1 MAKTKDDF
9 KMQRDALHGISSSE
23 PKVKEKRSMKYLD
36 PKTDLTFKKIF
47 YKHPDLLISLLNA
60 LLPLSDDEQIKSIKY
75 LPTELVPQ
83 LYLHKNS
90 IVDVLCVDAKGRKFC
105 VEMQMEWS
113 KSFMQRVL
121 FNASKLYVTQAMKKD
136 QYSELQPVY
145 SLNLVNDT
153 FEYDMPN
160 TYIHNYNIVHD
171 QNSKKVIK
179 GLHFTFIELPK
190 FTPHTITE
198 KKMTVLW
205 LRFLTEIDTNTEQVP
220 TELKENP
227 EIQKALEE
235 LKVTGFTEEELRA
248 YEKLLDNIRVER
260 TLQQDSYEKGVE
272 EGMEKGM
279 EKGIEQG
286 VEIGLTKGQ
295 NKDKFTIAQK
305 MLSAK
310 LPYSQIIAFTGLTE
324 EQLKEILD
332 EGFTI

>member
-9 KMQRDALHGISSSE
+9 KMQRDAAHGISSSE

-47 YKHPDLLISLLNA
+47 YKHPDLLISLLN
-60 LLPLSDDEQIKSIKY
+60 
-75 LPTELVPQ
+75 
-83 LYLHKNS
+83 
-90 IVDVLCVDAKGRKFC
+90 
-105 VEMQMEWS
+105 
-113 KSFMQRVL
+113 
-121 FNASKLYVTQAMKKD
+121 
-136 QYSELQPVY
+136 
-145 SLNLVNDT
+145 
-153 FEYDMPN
+153 
-160 TYIHNYNIVHD
+160 
-171 QNSKKVIK
+171 
-179 GLHFTFIELPK
+179 
-190 FTPHTITE
+190 
-198 KKMTVLW
+198 
-205 LRFLTEIDTNTEQVP
+205 EIDTNTEQVP

-272 EGMEKGM
+272 EGMEKG
-279 EKGIEQG
+279 IEQG
-286 VEIGLTKGQ
+286 VEIDLTKGQ
-295 NKDKFTIAQK
+295 NKEKFTIAQK

>member
-9 KMQRDALHGISSSE
+9 KMQRDAAHGISSSE

-47 YKHPDLLISLLNA
+47 YKHPDLLISLLN
-60 LLPLSDDEQIKSIKY
+60 
-75 LPTELVPQ
+75 
-83 LYLHKNS
+83 
-90 IVDVLCVDAKGRKFC
+90 
-105 VEMQMEWS
+105 
-113 KSFMQRVL
+113 
-121 FNASKLYVTQAMKKD
+121 
-136 QYSELQPVY
+136 
-145 SLNLVNDT
+145 
-153 FEYDMPN
+153 
-160 TYIHNYNIVHD
+160 
-171 QNSKKVIK
+171 
-179 GLHFTFIELPK
+179 
-190 FTPHTITE
+190 
-198 KKMTVLW
+198 
-205 LRFLTEIDTNTEQVP
+205 EIDTNTEQVP

-260 TLQQDSYEKGVE
+260 PLQQDSYEKGVE
-272 EGMEKGM
+272 EGM

-295 NKDKFTIAQK
+295 NKEKFTIAQK

-332 EGFTI
+332 ESFTI

>member
-9 KMQRDALHGISSSE
+9 KMQRDAAHGISSSE

-47 YKHPDLLISLLNA
+47 YKHPDLLISLLN
-60 LLPLSDDEQIKSIKY
+60 
-75 LPTELVPQ
+75 
-83 LYLHKNS
+83 
-90 IVDVLCVDAKGRKFC
+90 
-105 VEMQMEWS
+105 
-113 KSFMQRVL
+113 
-121 FNASKLYVTQAMKKD
+121 
-136 QYSELQPVY
+136 
-145 SLNLVNDT
+145 
-153 FEYDMPN
+153 
-160 TYIHNYNIVHD
+160 
-171 QNSKKVIK
+171 
-179 GLHFTFIELPK
+179 
-190 FTPHTITE
+190 
-198 KKMTVLW
+198 
-205 LRFLTEIDTNTEQVP
+205 EIDTNTEQVP

-272 EGMEKGM
+272 EGMEKG
-279 EKGIEQG
+279 IEQG

-295 NKDKFTIAQK
+295 NKEKFTIAQK

>member
-9 KMQRDALHGISSSE
+9 KMQRDAAHGISSSE

-47 YKHPDLLISLLNA
+47 YKHPDLLISL
-60 LLPLSDDEQIKSIKY
+60 
-75 LPTELVPQ
+75 
-83 LYLHKNS
+83 
-90 IVDVLCVDAKGRKFC
+90 
-105 VEMQMEWS
+105 
-113 KSFMQRVL
+113 
-121 FNASKLYVTQAMKKD
+121 
-136 QYSELQPVY
+136 
-145 SLNLVNDT
+145 
-153 FEYDMPN
+153 
-160 TYIHNYNIVHD
+160 
-171 QNSKKVIK
+171 
-179 GLHFTFIELPK
+179 
-190 FTPHTITE
+190 
-198 KKMTVLW
+198 
-205 LRFLTEIDTNTEQVP
+205 LTEIDTNTEQVP

-272 EGMEKGM
+272 EGMEKG
-279 EKGIEQG
+279 

-295 NKDKFTIAQK
+295 NKEKFTIAQK

>member
-9 KMQRDALHGISSSE
+9 KMQRDAAHSISSSE

-47 YKHPDLLISLLNA
+47 YKHPDLLISLLN
-60 LLPLSDDEQIKSIKY
+60 
-75 LPTELVPQ
+75 
-83 LYLHKNS
+83 
-90 IVDVLCVDAKGRKFC
+90 
-105 VEMQMEWS
+105 
-113 KSFMQRVL
+113 
-121 FNASKLYVTQAMKKD
+121 
-136 QYSELQPVY
+136 
-145 SLNLVNDT
+145 
-153 FEYDMPN
+153 
-160 TYIHNYNIVHD
+160 
-171 QNSKKVIK
+171 
-179 GLHFTFIELPK
+179 
-190 FTPHTITE
+190 
-198 KKMTVLW
+198 
-205 LRFLTEIDTNTEQVP
+205 EIDTNTEQMP

-272 EGMEKGM
+272 EGMEKG
-279 EKGIEQG
+279 IEQG

-295 NKDKFTIAQK
+295 NKEKFTIAQK

>member
-9 KMQRDALHGISSSE
+9 KMQRDAAHGISSSE

-47 YKHPDLLISLLNA
+47 YKHPDLLISLLN
-60 LLPLSDDEQIKSIKY
+60 
-75 LPTELVPQ
+75 
-83 LYLHKNS
+83 
-90 IVDVLCVDAKGRKFC
+90 
-105 VEMQMEWS
+105 
-113 KSFMQRVL
+113 
-121 FNASKLYVTQAMKKD
+121 
-136 QYSELQPVY
+136 
-145 SLNLVNDT
+145 
-153 FEYDMPN
+153 
-160 TYIHNYNIVHD
+160 
-171 QNSKKVIK
+171 
-179 GLHFTFIELPK
+179 
-190 FTPHTITE
+190 
-198 KKMTVLW
+198 
-205 LRFLTEIDTNTEQVP
+205 EIDTNTEQVP

-272 EGMEKGM
+272 EGMEKG
-279 EKGIEQG
+279 IEQG

-295 NKDKFTIAQK
+295 NKEKFTIAQK

-310 LPYSQIIAFTGLTE
+310 LPYSQIMAFTGLTE

>member
-9 KMQRDALHGISSSE
+9 KMQRDAAHGISSSE

-47 YKHPDLLISLLNA
+47 YKHPDLLISLLN
-60 LLPLSDDEQIKSIKY
+60 
-75 LPTELVPQ
+75 
-83 LYLHKNS
+83 
-90 IVDVLCVDAKGRKFC
+90 
-105 VEMQMEWS
+105 
-113 KSFMQRVL
+113 
-121 FNASKLYVTQAMKKD
+121 
-136 QYSELQPVY
+136 
-145 SLNLVNDT
+145 
-153 FEYDMPN
+153 
-160 TYIHNYNIVHD
+160 
-171 QNSKKVIK
+171 
-179 GLHFTFIELPK
+179 
-190 FTPHTITE
+190 
-198 KKMTVLW
+198 
-205 LRFLTEIDTNTEQVP
+205 EIDTNTEQVP

-235 LKVTGFTEEELRA
+235 LKVPGFTEEELRA

-272 EGMEKGM
+272 EGMEKG
-279 EKGIEQG
+279 IEQG

-295 NKDKFTIAQK
+295 NKEKFTIAQK

-332 EGFTI
+332 ESFTI

>member
-9 KMQRDALHGISSSE
+9 KMQRDAAHGISSSE

-47 YKHPDLLISLLNA
+47 YMHPDLLISLLN
-60 LLPLSDDEQIKSIKY
+60 
-75 LPTELVPQ
+75 
-83 LYLHKNS
+83 
-90 IVDVLCVDAKGRKFC
+90 
-105 VEMQMEWS
+105 
-113 KSFMQRVL
+113 
-121 FNASKLYVTQAMKKD
+121 
-136 QYSELQPVY
+136 
-145 SLNLVNDT
+145 
-153 FEYDMPN
+153 
-160 TYIHNYNIVHD
+160 
-171 QNSKKVIK
+171 
-179 GLHFTFIELPK
+179 
-190 FTPHTITE
+190 
-198 KKMTVLW
+198 
-205 LRFLTEIDTNTEQVP
+205 EIDTNTEQVP

-272 EGMEKGM
+272 KGM

-295 NKDKFTIAQK
+295 NKEKFTIAQK

>member
-9 KMQRDALHGISSSE
+9 KMQRDAAHGISSSE

-47 YKHPDLLISLLNA
+47 YMHPDLLISLLN
-60 LLPLSDDEQIKSIKY
+60 
-75 LPTELVPQ
+75 
-83 LYLHKNS
+83 
-90 IVDVLCVDAKGRKFC
+90 
-105 VEMQMEWS
+105 
-113 KSFMQRVL
+113 
-121 FNASKLYVTQAMKKD
+121 
-136 QYSELQPVY
+136 
-145 SLNLVNDT
+145 
-153 FEYDMPN
+153 
-160 TYIHNYNIVHD
+160 
-171 QNSKKVIK
+171 
-179 GLHFTFIELPK
+179 
-190 FTPHTITE
+190 
-198 KKMTVLW
+198 
-205 LRFLTEIDTNTEQVP
+205 EIDTNTEQVP

-272 EGMEKGM
+272 EGMEKG
-279 EKGIEQG
+279 IEQG

-295 NKDKFTIAQK
+295 NKEKFTIAQK

>member
-9 KMQRDALHGISSSE
+9 KMQRDAAHGISSSE

-47 YKHPDLLISLLNA
+47 YKHPDLLISL
-60 LLPLSDDEQIKSIKY
+60 
-75 LPTELVPQ
+75 
-83 LYLHKNS
+83 
-90 IVDVLCVDAKGRKFC
+90 
-105 VEMQMEWS
+105 
-113 KSFMQRVL
+113 
-121 FNASKLYVTQAMKKD
+121 
-136 QYSELQPVY
+136 
-145 SLNLVNDT
+145 
-153 FEYDMPN
+153 
-160 TYIHNYNIVHD
+160 
-171 QNSKKVIK
+171 
-179 GLHFTFIELPK
+179 
-190 FTPHTITE
+190 
-198 KKMTVLW
+198 
-205 LRFLTEIDTNTEQVP
+205 LTEIDTNTEQVP

-272 EGMEKGM
+272 EGMEKG
-279 EKGIEQG
+279 IEQG

-295 NKDKFTIAQK
+295 NKEKFTIAQK

-332 EGFTI
+332 ESFTI

>member
-1 MAKTKDDF
+1 MAKTKDDL
-9 KMQRDALHGISSSE
+9 KMQRDAAHGISSSE

-47 YKHPDLLISLLNA
+47 YKHPDLLISLLN
-60 LLPLSDDEQIKSIKY
+60 
-75 LPTELVPQ
+75 
-83 LYLHKNS
+83 
-90 IVDVLCVDAKGRKFC
+90 
-105 VEMQMEWS
+105 
-113 KSFMQRVL
+113 
-121 FNASKLYVTQAMKKD
+121 
-136 QYSELQPVY
+136 
-145 SLNLVNDT
+145 
-153 FEYDMPN
+153 
-160 TYIHNYNIVHD
+160 
-171 QNSKKVIK
+171 
-179 GLHFTFIELPK
+179 
-190 FTPHTITE
+190 
-198 KKMTVLW
+198 
-205 LRFLTEIDTNTEQVP
+205 EIDTNTEQVP

-272 EGMEKGM
+272 EGMEKG
-279 EKGIEQG
+279 IEQG

-295 NKDKFTIAQK
+295 NKEKFTIAQK

-332 EGFTI
+332 ESFTI

>member
-1 MAKTKDDF
+1 MAKYNIHRKLTPIKFGDKGKNAYFCSRVMIKSHQYISLTVQIKGDPNMAKTKDDF
-9 KMQRDALHGISSSE
+9 KMQRDAAHGISSSE

-47 YKHPDLLISLLNA
+47 YKHPDLLISL
-60 LLPLSDDEQIKSIKY
+60 
-75 LPTELVPQ
+75 
-83 LYLHKNS
+83 
-90 IVDVLCVDAKGRKFC
+90 
-105 VEMQMEWS
+105 
-113 KSFMQRVL
+113 
-121 FNASKLYVTQAMKKD
+121 
-136 QYSELQPVY
+136 
-145 SLNLVNDT
+145 
-153 FEYDMPN
+153 
-160 TYIHNYNIVHD
+160 
-171 QNSKKVIK
+171 
-179 GLHFTFIELPK
+179 
-190 FTPHTITE
+190 
-198 KKMTVLW
+198 
-205 LRFLTEIDTNTEQVP
+205 LTEIDTNTEQVP

-272 EGMEKGM
+272 EGMEKG
-279 EKGIEQG
+279 IEQG

-295 NKDKFTIAQK
+295 NKEKFTIAQK

>member
-9 KMQRDALHGISSSE
+9 KMQRDAAHGISSSE

-47 YKHPDLLISLLNA
+47 YKHPDLLIS
-60 LLPLSDDEQIKSIKY
+60 
-75 LPTELVPQ
+75 
-83 LYLHKNS
+83 
-90 IVDVLCVDAKGRKFC
+90 
-105 VEMQMEWS
+105 
-113 KSFMQRVL
+113 
-121 FNASKLYVTQAMKKD
+121 
-136 QYSELQPVY
+136 
-145 SLNLVNDT
+145 
-153 FEYDMPN
+153 
-160 TYIHNYNIVHD
+160 
-171 QNSKKVIK
+171 
-179 GLHFTFIELPK
+179 
-190 FTPHTITE
+190 
-198 KKMTVLW
+198 
-205 LRFLTEIDTNTEQVP
+205 FLTEIDTNTEQVP

-295 NKDKFTIAQK
+295 NKEKFTIAQK

>member
-9 KMQRDALHGISSSE
+9 KMQRDAAHGISSSE

-47 YKHPDLLISLLNA
+47 YKHPDLLISL
-60 LLPLSDDEQIKSIKY
+60 
-75 LPTELVPQ
+75 
-83 LYLHKNS
+83 
-90 IVDVLCVDAKGRKFC
+90 
-105 VEMQMEWS
+105 
-113 KSFMQRVL
+113 
-121 FNASKLYVTQAMKKD
+121 
-136 QYSELQPVY
+136 
-145 SLNLVNDT
+145 
-153 FEYDMPN
+153 
-160 TYIHNYNIVHD
+160 
-171 QNSKKVIK
+171 
-179 GLHFTFIELPK
+179 
-190 FTPHTITE
+190 
-198 KKMTVLW
+198 
-205 LRFLTEIDTNTEQVP
+205 LTEIDTNTEQVP

-272 EGMEKGM
+272 EGMEKG
-279 EKGIEQG
+279 IEQG

-295 NKDKFTIAQK
+295 NKEKFTIAQK

>member
-9 KMQRDALHGISSSE
+9 KMQRDAAHGISSSE

-47 YKHPDLLISLLNA
+47 YKHPDLLISLLN
-60 LLPLSDDEQIKSIKY
+60 
-75 LPTELVPQ
+75 
-83 LYLHKNS
+83 
-90 IVDVLCVDAKGRKFC
+90 
-105 VEMQMEWS
+105 
-113 KSFMQRVL
+113 
-121 FNASKLYVTQAMKKD
+121 
-136 QYSELQPVY
+136 
-145 SLNLVNDT
+145 
-153 FEYDMPN
+153 
-160 TYIHNYNIVHD
+160 
-171 QNSKKVIK
+171 
-179 GLHFTFIELPK
+179 
-190 FTPHTITE
+190 
-198 KKMTVLW
+198 
-205 LRFLTEIDTNTEQVP
+205 EIDTNTEQVP

-272 EGMEKGM
+272 EGMEKG
-279 EKGIEQG
+279 IEQG
-286 VEIGLTKGQ
+286 VDIGLTKGQ
-295 NKDKFTIAQK
+295 NKEKFTIAQK

-332 EGFTI
+332 ESFTI

>member
-9 KMQRDALHGISSSE
+9 KMQRDAAHGISSSE

-47 YKHPDLLISLLNA
+47 YKHPDLLIS
-60 LLPLSDDEQIKSIKY
+60 
-75 LPTELVPQ
+75 
-83 LYLHKNS
+83 
-90 IVDVLCVDAKGRKFC
+90 
-105 VEMQMEWS
+105 
-113 KSFMQRVL
+113 
-121 FNASKLYVTQAMKKD
+121 
-136 QYSELQPVY
+136 
-145 SLNLVNDT
+145 
-153 FEYDMPN
+153 
-160 TYIHNYNIVHD
+160 
-171 QNSKKVIK
+171 
-179 GLHFTFIELPK
+179 
-190 FTPHTITE
+190 
-198 KKMTVLW
+198 
-205 LRFLTEIDTNTEQVP
+205 FLTEIDTNTEQVP

-272 EGMEKGM
+272 EGMEKG
-279 EKGIEQG
+279 IEQG

-295 NKDKFTIAQK
+295 NKEKFTIAQK

-332 EGFTI
+332 ESFTI

>member
-9 KMQRDALHGISSSE
+9 KMQRDAAHGISSSE
-23 PKVKEKRSMKYLD
+23 PKIKEKRSMKYLD

-47 YKHPDLLISLLNA
+47 YKHPDLLISLLN
-60 LLPLSDDEQIKSIKY
+60 
-75 LPTELVPQ
+75 
-83 LYLHKNS
+83 
-90 IVDVLCVDAKGRKFC
+90 
-105 VEMQMEWS
+105 
-113 KSFMQRVL
+113 
-121 FNASKLYVTQAMKKD
+121 
-136 QYSELQPVY
+136 
-145 SLNLVNDT
+145 
-153 FEYDMPN
+153 
-160 TYIHNYNIVHD
+160 
-171 QNSKKVIK
+171 
-179 GLHFTFIELPK
+179 
-190 FTPHTITE
+190 
-198 KKMTVLW
+198 
-205 LRFLTEIDTNTEQVP
+205 EIDTNTEQVP

-272 EGMEKGM
+272 EGMEKG
-279 EKGIEQG
+279 IEQG

-295 NKDKFTIAQK
+295 NKEKFTIAQK

-332 EGFTI
+332 ESFTI

>member
-9 KMQRDALHGISSSE
+9 KMQRNAAHGISSSE

-47 YKHPDLLISLLNA
+47 YKHPDLLISLLN
-60 LLPLSDDEQIKSIKY
+60 
-75 LPTELVPQ
+75 
-83 LYLHKNS
+83 
-90 IVDVLCVDAKGRKFC
+90 
-105 VEMQMEWS
+105 
-113 KSFMQRVL
+113 
-121 FNASKLYVTQAMKKD
+121 
-136 QYSELQPVY
+136 
-145 SLNLVNDT
+145 
-153 FEYDMPN
+153 
-160 TYIHNYNIVHD
+160 
-171 QNSKKVIK
+171 
-179 GLHFTFIELPK
+179 
-190 FTPHTITE
+190 
-198 KKMTVLW
+198 
-205 LRFLTEIDTNTEQVP
+205 EIDTNTEQVP

-272 EGMEKGM
+272 EGMEKG
-279 EKGIEQG
+279 IEQG

-295 NKDKFTIAQK
+295 NKEKFTIAQK

>member
-9 KMQRDALHGISSSE
+9 KMQRDAAHGISSSE

-47 YKHPDLLISLLNA
+47 YKHPDLLISLLN
-60 LLPLSDDEQIKSIKY
+60 
-75 LPTELVPQ
+75 
-83 LYLHKNS
+83 
-90 IVDVLCVDAKGRKFC
+90 
-105 VEMQMEWS
+105 
-113 KSFMQRVL
+113 
-121 FNASKLYVTQAMKKD
+121 
-136 QYSELQPVY
+136 
-145 SLNLVNDT
+145 
-153 FEYDMPN
+153 
-160 TYIHNYNIVHD
+160 
-171 QNSKKVIK
+171 
-179 GLHFTFIELPK
+179 
-190 FTPHTITE
+190 
-198 KKMTVLW
+198 
-205 LRFLTEIDTNTEQVP
+205 EIDTNTEQVP

-279 EKGIEQG
+279 EKG

-295 NKDKFTIAQK
+295 NKEKFTIAQK

-332 EGFTI
+332 ESFTI

>member
-9 KMQRDALHGISSSE
+9 KMQRDAAHGISSSE

-47 YKHPDLLISLLNA
+47 YKHPDLLISLLN
-60 LLPLSDDEQIKSIKY
+60 
-75 LPTELVPQ
+75 
-83 LYLHKNS
+83 
-90 IVDVLCVDAKGRKFC
+90 
-105 VEMQMEWS
+105 
-113 KSFMQRVL
+113 
-121 FNASKLYVTQAMKKD
+121 
-136 QYSELQPVY
+136 
-145 SLNLVNDT
+145 
-153 FEYDMPN
+153 
-160 TYIHNYNIVHD
+160 
-171 QNSKKVIK
+171 
-179 GLHFTFIELPK
+179 
-190 FTPHTITE
+190 
-198 KKMTVLW
+198 
-205 LRFLTEIDTNTEQVP
+205 EIDTNTEQMP

-272 EGMEKGM
+272 EGMEKG
-279 EKGIEQG
+279 IEQG

-295 NKDKFTIAQK
+295 NKEKFTIAQK

-332 EGFTI
+332 ESFTI

>member
-9 KMQRDALHGISSSE
+9 KMQRDAAHGISSSE

-47 YKHPDLLISLLNA
+47 YKHPDLLISLLN
-60 LLPLSDDEQIKSIKY
+60 
-75 LPTELVPQ
+75 
-83 LYLHKNS
+83 
-90 IVDVLCVDAKGRKFC
+90 
-105 VEMQMEWS
+105 
-113 KSFMQRVL
+113 
-121 FNASKLYVTQAMKKD
+121 
-136 QYSELQPVY
+136 
-145 SLNLVNDT
+145 
-153 FEYDMPN
+153 
-160 TYIHNYNIVHD
+160 
-171 QNSKKVIK
+171 
-179 GLHFTFIELPK
+179 
-190 FTPHTITE
+190 
-198 KKMTVLW
+198 
-205 LRFLTEIDTNTEQVP
+205 EIDTNTEQVP

-272 EGMEKGM
+272 EGMEKG
-279 EKGIEQG
+279 IEQG

-295 NKDKFTIAQK
+295 NKEKFTIAQK

-310 LPYSQIIAFTGLTE
+310 LPYSQIIDFTGLTE

-332 EGFTI
+332 ESFTI

>member
-9 KMQRDALHGISSSE
+9 KMQRDAAHGISSSE

-36 PKTDLTFKKIF
+36 PKTNLTFKKIF
-47 YKHPDLLISLLNA
+47 YKHPDLLISLLN
-60 LLPLSDDEQIKSIKY
+60 
-75 LPTELVPQ
+75 
-83 LYLHKNS
+83 
-90 IVDVLCVDAKGRKFC
+90 
-105 VEMQMEWS
+105 
-113 KSFMQRVL
+113 
-121 FNASKLYVTQAMKKD
+121 
-136 QYSELQPVY
+136 
-145 SLNLVNDT
+145 
-153 FEYDMPN
+153 
-160 TYIHNYNIVHD
+160 
-171 QNSKKVIK
+171 
-179 GLHFTFIELPK
+179 
-190 FTPHTITE
+190 
-198 KKMTVLW
+198 
-205 LRFLTEIDTNTEQVP
+205 EIDTNTEQVP

-272 EGMEKGM
+272 EGMEKG
-279 EKGIEQG
+279 IEQG

-295 NKDKFTIAQK
+295 NKEKFTIAQK

-332 EGFTI
+332 ESFTI

>member
-9 KMQRDALHGISSSE
+9 KMQRDAAHGISSSQ

-47 YKHPDLLISLLNA
+47 YKHPDLLISLLN
-60 LLPLSDDEQIKSIKY
+60 
-75 LPTELVPQ
+75 
-83 LYLHKNS
+83 
-90 IVDVLCVDAKGRKFC
+90 
-105 VEMQMEWS
+105 
-113 KSFMQRVL
+113 
-121 FNASKLYVTQAMKKD
+121 
-136 QYSELQPVY
+136 
-145 SLNLVNDT
+145 
-153 FEYDMPN
+153 
-160 TYIHNYNIVHD
+160 
-171 QNSKKVIK
+171 
-179 GLHFTFIELPK
+179 
-190 FTPHTITE
+190 
-198 KKMTVLW
+198 
-205 LRFLTEIDTNTEQVP
+205 EIDTNTEQVP

-272 EGMEKGM
+272 EGMEKG
-279 EKGIEQG
+279 IEQG

-295 NKDKFTIAQK
+295 NKEKFTIAQK

>member
-9 KMQRDALHGISSSE
+9 KMQRDAAHGISNSE

-47 YKHPDLLISLLNA
+47 YKHPDLLISLLN
-60 LLPLSDDEQIKSIKY
+60 
-75 LPTELVPQ
+75 
-83 LYLHKNS
+83 
-90 IVDVLCVDAKGRKFC
+90 
-105 VEMQMEWS
+105 
-113 KSFMQRVL
+113 
-121 FNASKLYVTQAMKKD
+121 
-136 QYSELQPVY
+136 
-145 SLNLVNDT
+145 
-153 FEYDMPN
+153 
-160 TYIHNYNIVHD
+160 
-171 QNSKKVIK
+171 
-179 GLHFTFIELPK
+179 
-190 FTPHTITE
+190 
-198 KKMTVLW
+198 
-205 LRFLTEIDTNTEQVP
+205 EIDTNTEQVP

-279 EKGIEQG
+279 EKG

-295 NKDKFTIAQK
+295 NKEKFTIAQK

-332 EGFTI
+332 ESFTI

>member
-9 KMQRDALHGISSSE
+9 KMQRDAAHGISSSE

-47 YKHPDLLISLLNA
+47 YKHPDLLISLLN
-60 LLPLSDDEQIKSIKY
+60 
-75 LPTELVPQ
+75 
-83 LYLHKNS
+83 
-90 IVDVLCVDAKGRKFC
+90 
-105 VEMQMEWS
+105 
-113 KSFMQRVL
+113 
-121 FNASKLYVTQAMKKD
+121 
-136 QYSELQPVY
+136 
-145 SLNLVNDT
+145 
-153 FEYDMPN
+153 
-160 TYIHNYNIVHD
+160 
-171 QNSKKVIK
+171 
-179 GLHFTFIELPK
+179 
-190 FTPHTITE
+190 
-198 KKMTVLW
+198 
-205 LRFLTEIDTNTEQVP
+205 EIDTNTEQVP

-272 EGMEKGM
+272 EGMK
-279 EKGIEQG
+279 KGIEQG

-295 NKDKFTIAQK
+295 NKEKFTIAQK

>member
-47 YKHPDLLISLLNA
+47 YKHPDLLISLLN
-60 LLPLSDDEQIKSIKY
+60 
-75 LPTELVPQ
+75 
-83 LYLHKNS
+83 
-90 IVDVLCVDAKGRKFC
+90 
-105 VEMQMEWS
+105 
-113 KSFMQRVL
+113 
-121 FNASKLYVTQAMKKD
+121 
-136 QYSELQPVY
+136 
-145 SLNLVNDT
+145 
-153 FEYDMPN
+153 
-160 TYIHNYNIVHD
+160 
-171 QNSKKVIK
+171 
-179 GLHFTFIELPK
+179 
-190 FTPHTITE
+190 
-198 KKMTVLW
+198 
-205 LRFLTEIDTNTEQVP
+205 EIDTNTEQVP

-272 EGMEKGM
+272 EGMEKG
-279 EKGIEQG
+279 IEQG

-295 NKDKFTIAQK
+295 NKEKFTIAQK

-324 EQLKEILD
+324 EQLKDLQD
-332 EGFTI
+332 EGSNI

>member
-9 KMQRDALHGISSSE
+9 KMQRDAAHGISSSE

-47 YKHPDLLISLLNA
+47 YKHPDLLISLLN
-60 LLPLSDDEQIKSIKY
+60 
-75 LPTELVPQ
+75 
-83 LYLHKNS
+83 
-90 IVDVLCVDAKGRKFC
+90 
-105 VEMQMEWS
+105 
-113 KSFMQRVL
+113 
-121 FNASKLYVTQAMKKD
+121 
-136 QYSELQPVY
+136 
-145 SLNLVNDT
+145 
-153 FEYDMPN
+153 
-160 TYIHNYNIVHD
+160 
-171 QNSKKVIK
+171 
-179 GLHFTFIELPK
+179 
-190 FTPHTITE
+190 
-198 KKMTVLW
+198 
-205 LRFLTEIDTNTEQVP
+205 EIDTNTEQVP

-227 EIQKALEE
+227 EIQKALDE

-272 EGMEKGM
+272 EGMEKG
-279 EKGIEQG
+279 IEQG

-295 NKDKFTIAQK
+295 NKEKFTIAQK

>member
-9 KMQRDALHGISSSE
+9 KIQRDAAHGISSSE

-47 YKHPDLLISLLNA
+47 YKHPDLLISLLN
-60 LLPLSDDEQIKSIKY
+60 
-75 LPTELVPQ
+75 
-83 LYLHKNS
+83 
-90 IVDVLCVDAKGRKFC
+90 
-105 VEMQMEWS
+105 
-113 KSFMQRVL
+113 
-121 FNASKLYVTQAMKKD
+121 
-136 QYSELQPVY
+136 
-145 SLNLVNDT
+145 
-153 FEYDMPN
+153 
-160 TYIHNYNIVHD
+160 
-171 QNSKKVIK
+171 
-179 GLHFTFIELPK
+179 
-190 FTPHTITE
+190 
-198 KKMTVLW
+198 
-205 LRFLTEIDTNTEQVP
+205 EIDTNTEQVP

-272 EGMEKGM
+272 EGMEKG
-279 EKGIEQG
+279 IEQG

-295 NKDKFTIAQK
+295 NKEKFTIAQK

-332 EGFTI
+332 ESFTI

>member
-47 YKHPDLLISLLNA
+47 YKHPDLLISLLN
-60 LLPLSDDEQIKSIKY
+60 
-75 LPTELVPQ
+75 
-83 LYLHKNS
+83 
-90 IVDVLCVDAKGRKFC
+90 
-105 VEMQMEWS
+105 
-113 KSFMQRVL
+113 
-121 FNASKLYVTQAMKKD
+121 
-136 QYSELQPVY
+136 
-145 SLNLVNDT
+145 
-153 FEYDMPN
+153 
-160 TYIHNYNIVHD
+160 
-171 QNSKKVIK
+171 
-179 GLHFTFIELPK
+179 
-190 FTPHTITE
+190 
-198 KKMTVLW
+198 
-205 LRFLTEIDTNTEQVP
+205 EIDTNTEQVP

-272 EGMEKGM
+272 EGMEKG
-279 EKGIEQG
+279 IEQG

-295 NKDKFTIAQK
+295 NKEKFTIAQK
-305 MLSAK
+305 MPSAK

-332 EGFTI
+332 ESFTI

>member
-9 KMQRDALHGISSSE
+9 KMQRDAAHGISSSE

-47 YKHPDLLISLLNA
+47 YKHPDLLISL
-60 LLPLSDDEQIKSIKY
+60 
-75 LPTELVPQ
+75 
-83 LYLHKNS
+83 
-90 IVDVLCVDAKGRKFC
+90 
-105 VEMQMEWS
+105 
-113 KSFMQRVL
+113 
-121 FNASKLYVTQAMKKD
+121 
-136 QYSELQPVY
+136 
-145 SLNLVNDT
+145 
-153 FEYDMPN
+153 
-160 TYIHNYNIVHD
+160 
-171 QNSKKVIK
+171 
-179 GLHFTFIELPK
+179 
-190 FTPHTITE
+190 
-198 KKMTVLW
+198 
-205 LRFLTEIDTNTEQVP
+205 LTEIDTNTEQVP

-272 EGMEKGM
+272 KGM

-295 NKDKFTIAQK
+295 NKEKFTIAQK

>member
-47 YKHPDLLISLLNA
+47 YKHPDLLISLLN
-60 LLPLSDDEQIKSIKY
+60 
-75 LPTELVPQ
+75 
-83 LYLHKNS
+83 
-90 IVDVLCVDAKGRKFC
+90 
-105 VEMQMEWS
+105 
-113 KSFMQRVL
+113 
-121 FNASKLYVTQAMKKD
+121 
-136 QYSELQPVY
+136 
-145 SLNLVNDT
+145 
-153 FEYDMPN
+153 
-160 TYIHNYNIVHD
+160 
-171 QNSKKVIK
+171 
-179 GLHFTFIELPK
+179 
-190 FTPHTITE
+190 
-198 KKMTVLW
+198 
-205 LRFLTEIDTNTEQVP
+205 EIDTNTEQVP

-272 EGMEKGM
+272 EGIEKGM
-279 EKGIEQG
+279 EKG

-295 NKDKFTIAQK
+295 NKEKFTIAQK

-332 EGFTI
+332 ESFTI

>member
-1 MAKTKDDF
+1 MAKTKDYF
-9 KMQRDALHGISSSE
+9 KMQRDAAHGISSSE

-47 YKHPDLLISLLNA
+47 YKHPDLLISLLN
-60 LLPLSDDEQIKSIKY
+60 
-75 LPTELVPQ
+75 
-83 LYLHKNS
+83 
-90 IVDVLCVDAKGRKFC
+90 
-105 VEMQMEWS
+105 
-113 KSFMQRVL
+113 
-121 FNASKLYVTQAMKKD
+121 
-136 QYSELQPVY
+136 
-145 SLNLVNDT
+145 
-153 FEYDMPN
+153 
-160 TYIHNYNIVHD
+160 
-171 QNSKKVIK
+171 
-179 GLHFTFIELPK
+179 
-190 FTPHTITE
+190 
-198 KKMTVLW
+198 
-205 LRFLTEIDTNTEQVP
+205 EIDTNTEQVP

-272 EGMEKGM
+272 EGMEKG
-279 EKGIEQG
+279 IEQG

-295 NKDKFTIAQK
+295 NKEKFTIAQK

-332 EGFTI
+332 ESFTI

>member
-9 KMQRDALHGISSSE
+9 KMQRDAAHGISSSE

-47 YKHPDLLISLLNA
+47 YKHPDLLISL
-60 LLPLSDDEQIKSIKY
+60 
-75 LPTELVPQ
+75 
-83 LYLHKNS
+83 
-90 IVDVLCVDAKGRKFC
+90 
-105 VEMQMEWS
+105 
-113 KSFMQRVL
+113 
-121 FNASKLYVTQAMKKD
+121 
-136 QYSELQPVY
+136 
-145 SLNLVNDT
+145 
-153 FEYDMPN
+153 
-160 TYIHNYNIVHD
+160 
-171 QNSKKVIK
+171 
-179 GLHFTFIELPK
+179 
-190 FTPHTITE
+190 
-198 KKMTVLW
+198 
-205 LRFLTEIDTNTEQVP
+205 LTEIDTNTEQVP

-279 EKGIEQG
+279 EKG

-295 NKDKFTIAQK
+295 NKEKFTIAQK

-332 EGFTI
+332 ESFTI

>member
-1 MAKTKDDF
+1 MAKTKDNF
-9 KMQRDALHGISSSE
+9 KMQRDAAHGISSSE

-47 YKHPDLLISLLNA
+47 YKHPDLLISLLN
-60 LLPLSDDEQIKSIKY
+60 
-75 LPTELVPQ
+75 
-83 LYLHKNS
+83 
-90 IVDVLCVDAKGRKFC
+90 
-105 VEMQMEWS
+105 
-113 KSFMQRVL
+113 
-121 FNASKLYVTQAMKKD
+121 
-136 QYSELQPVY
+136 
-145 SLNLVNDT
+145 
-153 FEYDMPN
+153 
-160 TYIHNYNIVHD
+160 
-171 QNSKKVIK
+171 
-179 GLHFTFIELPK
+179 
-190 FTPHTITE
+190 
-198 KKMTVLW
+198 
-205 LRFLTEIDTNTEQVP
+205 EIDTNTEQVP

-272 EGMEKGM
+272 EGMEKG
-279 EKGIEQG
+279 IEQG

-295 NKDKFTIAQK
+295 NKEKFTIAQK

>member
-9 KMQRDALHGISSSE
+9 KMQRDAAHGISSSE

-47 YKHPDLLISLLNA
+47 YKHPDLLISLLN
-60 LLPLSDDEQIKSIKY
+60 
-75 LPTELVPQ
+75 
-83 LYLHKNS
+83 
-90 IVDVLCVDAKGRKFC
+90 
-105 VEMQMEWS
+105 
-113 KSFMQRVL
+113 
-121 FNASKLYVTQAMKKD
+121 
-136 QYSELQPVY
+136 
-145 SLNLVNDT
+145 
-153 FEYDMPN
+153 
-160 TYIHNYNIVHD
+160 
-171 QNSKKVIK
+171 
-179 GLHFTFIELPK
+179 
-190 FTPHTITE
+190 
-198 KKMTVLW
+198 
-205 LRFLTEIDTNTEQVP
+205 EIDTNTEQVP

-272 EGMEKGM
+272 EGMEKG
-279 EKGIEQG
+279 IEQG

-295 NKDKFTIAQK
+295 NKEKFTIAQK

-310 LPYSQIIAFTGLTE
+310 LPYSQIITFTGLTE

-332 EGFTI
+332 ESFTI

>member
-47 YKHPDLLISLLNA
+47 YKHPDLLISLLN
-60 LLPLSDDEQIKSIKY
+60 
-75 LPTELVPQ
+75 
-83 LYLHKNS
+83 
-90 IVDVLCVDAKGRKFC
+90 
-105 VEMQMEWS
+105 
-113 KSFMQRVL
+113 
-121 FNASKLYVTQAMKKD
+121 
-136 QYSELQPVY
+136 
-145 SLNLVNDT
+145 
-153 FEYDMPN
+153 
-160 TYIHNYNIVHD
+160 
-171 QNSKKVIK
+171 
-179 GLHFTFIELPK
+179 
-190 FTPHTITE
+190 
-198 KKMTVLW
+198 
-205 LRFLTEIDTNTEQVP
+205 EIDTNTEQVP

-272 EGMEKGM
+272 EGMEKG
-279 EKGIEQG
+279 IEQG

-295 NKDKFTIAQK
+295 NKEKFTIAQK

>member
-9 KMQRDALHGISSSE
+9 KMQRDAAHGISSSE

-47 YKHPDLLISLLNA
+47 YKHPDLLISLLN
-60 LLPLSDDEQIKSIKY
+60 
-75 LPTELVPQ
+75 
-83 LYLHKNS
+83 
-90 IVDVLCVDAKGRKFC
+90 
-105 VEMQMEWS
+105 
-113 KSFMQRVL
+113 
-121 FNASKLYVTQAMKKD
+121 
-136 QYSELQPVY
+136 
-145 SLNLVNDT
+145 
-153 FEYDMPN
+153 
-160 TYIHNYNIVHD
+160 
-171 QNSKKVIK
+171 
-179 GLHFTFIELPK
+179 
-190 FTPHTITE
+190 
-198 KKMTVLW
+198 
-205 LRFLTEIDTNTEQVP
+205 EIDTNTEQVP

-260 TLQQDSYEKGVE
+260 TLQQDSYEKGIE
-272 EGMEKGM
+272 EGM

-295 NKDKFTIAQK
+295 NKEKFTIAQK

-332 EGFTI
+332 ESFTI